1 MNTKMKT
8 ILGVTALALA
18 PMLSGSVQ
26 AGPSSNVAYT
36 VDTIN
41 MIKSADAEAG
51 KAKAAA
57 CGSCHG
63 AEGIAPNPGW
73 PSLAGQNANYTY
85 KQLVDYKDR
94 TRADMMMM
102 GMVMASSQQDMADIA
117 AYYATLPLPAAKEA
131 TGDMSGADV
140 MVNRGAADRDTPV
153 PACKSC
159 HGRSGEGQWV
169 GVPALAGQNA
179 AYTKGTMMKYKNG
192 SRGNDV
198 YSVMRNIAKSLSD
211 EEIGALADYY
221 AAMGN

>member
-8 ILGVTALALA
+8 ILGVTALAVA
-18 PMLSGSVQ
+18 PLLSASAL

-41 MIKSADAEAG
+41 MVKNADVEAG

-63 AEGIAPNPGW
+63 ADGVAPNPGW
-73 PSLAGQNANYTY
+73 PSLAGQNPYYTY

-94 TRADMMMM
+94 TRTDMMMM

-117 AYYATLPLPAAKEA
+117 AYYASLPLPAAKGESTDA
-131 TGDMSGADV
+131 GADV
-140 MVNRGAADRDTPV
+140 MHNRGAADRDGPV

-159 HGRSGEGQWV
+159 HGRSGEGQWI

-179 AYTKGTMMKYKNG
+179 GYTKMTMMKYKDG

-211 EEIGALADYY
+211 EEIAALSDYY